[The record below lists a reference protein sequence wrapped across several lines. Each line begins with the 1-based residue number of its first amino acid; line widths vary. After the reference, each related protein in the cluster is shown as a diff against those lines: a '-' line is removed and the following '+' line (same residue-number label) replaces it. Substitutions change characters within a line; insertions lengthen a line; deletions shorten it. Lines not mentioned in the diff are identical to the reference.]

1 MGKRTSAAK
10 AGFGGVICGTAE
22 AVPFQDYR
30 AVTQTLE
37 PDVLSNVDEAMKNFL
52 DSMVAHPVGAFILL
66 TLAAFLEAFGDS
78 LFQSGLY
85 RSAGAA
91 RGLFFLA
98 GGVILALYGF
108 TVNIPHWDFGKLL
121 GVYVVLFF
129 LVAQVLAKIRFHQT
143 PTPPIYVGGTLIAT
157 GGIIIAFWR
166 G

>member
-1 MGKRTSAAK
+1 
-10 AGFGGVICGTAE
+10 
-22 AVPFQDYR
+22 
-30 AVTQTLE
+30 
-37 PDVLSNVDEAMKNFL
+37 MKNYL
-52 DSMVAHPVGAFILL
+52 DSVVAHPVGAFILL

-91 RGLFFLA
+91 RGLFFVCGA
-98 GGVILALYGF
+98 VVLALYGF

-121 GVYVVLFF
+121 GIYVVLFF
-129 LVAQVLAKIRFHQT
+129 LVAQVLAKVRFHQA
-143 PTPPIYVGGTLIAT
+143 PTAPIYVGGTLIAT